1 MQKVRVRFAPSPTGY
16 LHLGSLRTALYDFV
30 YARKTGGDFIL
41 RIEDTDQ
48 TRLVEDSVDNLIT
61 SLKVLGIDY
70 DEGPHKDGGFG
81 PYFQSQRLPL
91 YMKHALELIE
101 KGHAYYCFCSKET
114 LDEMRKEQTGTHH
127 NMKYDGRCSRL
138 SKEEINRR
146 LANGEPHV
154 IRMKVPENRSFVFDD
169 VIRGRVEIESEL
181 VDDQVIIKSDGFP
194 TYHLAAVVDD
204 HYMEIT
210 HVIRG
215 EEWLSSTP
223 KHIFLHESLG
233 WTPPQW
239 VHLPLL
245 LGTDRSKMSK
255 RQGDVAVESYLE
267 KGYVKEAIINFV
279 ALLGWHPAGDKE
291 IFSLEEMIQEFDFEH
306 VNKAGAIF
314 DVTKLDWMNGQYIR
328 TLPLEYIA
336 ELSERYFIA
345 KGFDISDRK
354 KYLKVVD
361 KSRNYVSILS
371 LITDYAARFYNFPQI
386 QEADKEFIQS
396 ESSQT
401 VLKFFCSEL
410 AAKGEWNK
418 EEVAALVTKGI
429 ETLGIKGKQYYQ
441 PLNLGF
447 WGETSGPDIP
457 TAIDILGATETIR
470 RFQAIII

>member
-1 MQKVRVRFAPSPTGY
+1 MSKIRVRFAPSPTGY
-16 LHLGSLRTALYDFV
+16 LHLGSLRTALYDYV
-30 YARKTGGDFIL
+30 YARKMGGTFVL

-61 SLKVLGIDY
+61 SLATLGIDY

-101 KGHAYYCFCSKET
+101 KGHAYHCFCSKET
-114 LDEMRKEQTGTHH
+114 LDQMREEQVGTHN

-138 SKEEINRR
+138 SKDEVTAR
-146 LANGEPHV
+146 LLNGEPHV
-154 IRMKVPENRSFVFDD
+154 IRMKVPKHQSFVFDD
-169 VIRGRVEIESEL
+169 IIRGRVDIESDL
-181 VDDQVIIKSDGFP
+181 IDDQVIIKSDGFP

-210 HVIRG
+210 DVIRG

-233 WTPPQW
+233 WTPPHW

-255 RQGDVAVESYLE
+255 RQGDVAVESYLS
-267 KGYVKEAIINFV
+267 KGYLKEAIINFV

-291 IFSLEEMIQEFDFEH
+291 IFSLEEMISEFDFAH

-328 TLPLEYIA
+328 SLPLEYIA
-336 ELSERYFIA
+336 DCSRTYFLEA
-345 KGFDISDRK
+345 GFDISDHG

-371 LITDYAARFYNFPQI
+371 LITDYAAKFYIFPKI
-386 QEADKEFIQS
+386 KETDKDFLTS
-396 ESSQT
+396 ASSQK
-401 VLKFFCSEL
+401 VLSYFCDRLRIKYNWTKDEL
-410 AAKGEWNK
+410 AE
-418 EEVAALVTKGI
+418 LVSKGI
-429 ETLGIKGKQYYQ
+429 EELEIKGKQYYQ
-441 PLNLGF
+441 PLNLAL

-457 TAIDILGATETIR
+457 TALDILGTEETIK
-470 RFQAIII
+470 RFQAIMK